1 MENKK
6 VCLDVETFLKV
17 EELLEQIPRERMIEM
32 GDELNRYDCWP
43 AELEEI
49 PSERRE
55 AHRNELRSMVE
66 VRVGRRALLRYHHLH
81 NLHRTEQEF
90 EDWWEER
97 GAWWLQNG
105 QAAEEL
111 KELIKDA
118 LREASSKQVGQQAE
132 EYTEKCAE
140 KRADHDGKEFIAAI
154 LFALGLVLGTF
165 LGVLL

>member
-6 VCLDVETFLKV
+6 VYLDMETFLKV

-97 GAWWLQNG
+97 GAWWLRDG

-111 KELIKDA
+111 KELIADA
-118 LREASSKQVGQQAE
+118 LAEHDRE
-132 EYTEKCAE
+132 CAE
-140 KRADHDGKEFIAAI
+140 NELGKRAVRKEEARMGMIFLAVIVG
-154 LFALGLVLGTF
+154 LSFVLGLGMAALM
-165 LGVLL
+165 